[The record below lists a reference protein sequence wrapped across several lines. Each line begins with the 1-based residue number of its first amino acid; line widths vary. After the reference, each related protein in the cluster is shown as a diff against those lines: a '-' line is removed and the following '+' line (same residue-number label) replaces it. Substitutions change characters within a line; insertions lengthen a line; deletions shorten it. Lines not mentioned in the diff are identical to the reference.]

1 MYNRL
6 LLESFLKLLRWFLLV
21 FGIFRRLGQEPMAD
35 VMDTRTIELKDD
47 AVVLLKQVRA
57 TRDLSDMPWRT
68 SFYPGKNLLICSALK

>member
-6 LLESFLKLLRWFLLV
+6 LLESFLKFLQWFLLV

-47 AVVLLKQVRA
+47 AVVLLKQFQGSRA
-57 TRDLSDMPWRT
+57 LSDMSWRT
-68 SFYPGKNLLICSALK
+68 VSYRGKN